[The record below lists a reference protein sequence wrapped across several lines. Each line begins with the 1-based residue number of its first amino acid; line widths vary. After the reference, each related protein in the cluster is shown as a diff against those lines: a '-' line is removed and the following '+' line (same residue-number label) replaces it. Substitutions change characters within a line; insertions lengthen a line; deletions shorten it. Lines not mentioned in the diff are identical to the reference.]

1 MKQNTTAKSKNEPI
15 KENTSGSSGNANQ
28 KDGGFIAMLINEV
41 KDLLR
46 NPKKLLPTII
56 LSIVWMLFSIMS
68 AMGANIPILRFL
80 YTLTYSNGGMFGG
93 FFGAVGGIFGKAVFA
108 AVVNTLVLSLV
119 AKKNPFANA
128 MPAARMIA
136 PIRKSSHPNRTKVR
150 GRPSAKPAE
159 KPVIK
164 RLTVTC
170 DGNLPF
176 VSFPATV

>member
-1 MKQNTTAKSKNEPI
+1 MKQNLENCDKQNTTAESKNEPI
-15 KENTSGSSGNANQ
+15 KENTNVSSGNANQ

-93 FFGAVGGIFGKAVFA
+93 FSVPLAVF
-108 AVVNTLVLSLV
+108 
-119 AKKNPFANA
+119 
-128 MPAARMIA
+128 
-136 PIRKSSHPNRTKVR
+136 
-150 GRPSAKPAE
+150 SAKPYLR
-159 KPVIK
+159 PWSIPLFSPWLQ
-164 RLTVTC
+164 RRIPLQT
-170 DGNLPF
+170 LQ
-176 VSFPATV
+176 SR